1 MSQIMKAFTGIFVL
15 LFMMSSAT
23 GILGVFFQTIYAQ
36 NLHAVIID
44 ELENSDY
51 AYSVLEDAFATVAE
65 RGFELELKLYEKN
78 SGIVTCRSID
88 EVPVDLSG
96 VNMAE
101 VTLSYPIQLV
111 FFNVYNTQHLIGY
124 AR

>member
-23 GILGVFFQTIYAQ
+23 GILGVFFQTVYAQ

-51 AYSVLEDAFATVAE
+51 TYSVVKDAFVAAE
-65 RGFELELKLYEKN
+65 DSGYELEVKLYQK
-78 SGIVTCRSID
+78 RD
-88 EVPVDLSG
+88 EIIICGSEGSVPSDLSD
-96 VNMAE
+96 VYMAE
-101 VTLSYPIQLV
+101 VTLTYPIELA
-111 FFNVYNTQHLIGY
+111 FFHLNQTQQLIGY